1 MEYQFSFEAIL
12 SNWQVLANGAG
23 LTLVLTAVGS
33 SIGLLV
39 GTLGAV
45 SRAWSLP
52 VLSKI
57 YAVYVECIRNT
68 PFLVQLYF
76 IFFGLPALGVKLT
89 SIEASVLAMVIN
101 LGAYSTEIIRAGV
114 LSLSMGVI
122 EAAESLAMN
131 RWQMFRYVV
140 LQPALK
146 NVWPA
151 LCSQII
157 IVMLGSSVCSQIAT
171 KELTY
176 AANLIQGRTFR
187 AFEVFLISTLL
198 YLLLAIFTRKFLQI
212 LGHRFLGRSRA

>member
-76 IFFGLPALGVKLT
+76 IF
-89 SIEASVLAMVIN
+89 
-101 LGAYSTEIIRAGV
+101 
-114 LSLSMGVI
+114 
-122 EAAESLAMN
+122 
-131 RWQMFRYVV
+131 
-140 LQPALK
+140 
-146 NVWPA
+146 
-151 LCSQII
+151 
-157 IVMLGSSVCSQIAT
+157 LGS
-171 KELTY
+171 
-176 AANLIQGRTFR
+176 RP
-187 AFEVFLISTLL
+187 
-198 YLLLAIFTRKFLQI
+198 LA
-212 LGHRFLGRSRA
+212 

>member
-89 SIEASVLAMVIN
+89 SIEASILAMVIN
-101 LGAYSTEIIRAGV
+101 LGAYFTEIIRAGV
-114 LSLSMGVI
+114 LSISKGVI

-146 NVWPA
+146 MCGRPCAARSSLSCWVHLSA
-151 LCSQII
+151 LRLPLKNSPMRQ
-157 IVMLGSSVCSQIAT
+157 T
-171 KELTY
+171 
-176 AANLIQGRTFR
+176 
-187 AFEVFLISTLL
+187 
-198 YLLLAIFTRKFLQI
+198 
-212 LGHRFLGRSRA
+212 